1 MRRNGYVLKNV
12 AMCFL
17 LKKDF
22 QEVKEFSYVDYMKL
36 LMACF
41 VIGIHTWLSSACQNE
56 VATKILNLLFS
67 IAVPYFFICSGF
79 FLFRNDERVDTN
91 HRMIQYAK
99 SIISMYVIWTFIYLP
114 FTIYSYYADGL
125 NFRQGTLAFL
135 RGFLFIGEHS
145 YSWPLWYLL
154 ALIIAVVLIYGMRQL
169 HFKPLS
175 IAIVGSVMFF
185 LGHYINYLHTNGL
198 DFMGTKRVIDLYFK
212 IFQNT
217 RNGLFLGL
225 FYVSLGLVIAHF
237 GRIKNLIV
245 NISIIT
251 IGGCLAYQRFLVGMP
266 LLIFALF
273 SLTLSESKF
282 SKGAVTCRKISTI
295 FYFTH
300 MSLIAPVYINKLQLT
315 PWLLYIIVIFILF
328 LFSFFVLKYK
338 ETRWYKYI
346 FR

>member
-1 MRRNGYVLKNV
+1 
-12 AMCFL
+12 
-17 LKKDF
+17 
-22 QEVKEFSYVDYMKL
+22 
-36 LMACF
+36 MACF

-79 FLFRNDERVDTN
+79 FLFRNDERADTN
-91 HRMIQYAK
+91 HRMIQYVK

-114 FTIYSYYADGL
+114 FTIYSYYADEL
-125 NFRQGTLAFL
+125 NFRQGILAFI

-154 ALIIAVVLIYGMRQL
+154 ALITAVALIYCMRQL
-169 HFKPLS
+169 HFKSLAV
-175 IAIVGSVMFF
+175 IIVGFITF
-185 LGHYINYLHTNGL
+185 LLGHYINYLHTNGL
-198 DFMGTKRVIDLYFK
+198 EFMGIKRIVDLYFK

-217 RNGLFLGL
+217 RNGLFIGL
-225 FYVSLGLVIAHF
+225 FYVSLGLVVAHF
-237 GRIKNLIV
+237 GRIKNPIV
-245 NISIIT
+245 NISII
-251 IGGCLAYQRFLVGMP
+251 IVGGCLAYQRFLVGMP

-273 SLTLSESKF
+273 SLTLSESPF

-300 MSLIAPVYINKLQLT
+300 MLLIAPVYINELLLT
-315 PWLLYIIVIFILF
+315 PWLLYIIVISILF
-328 LFSFFVLKYK
+328 VFSLFVLKYK

>member
-1 MRRNGYVLKNV
+1 
-12 AMCFL
+12 MCFL

-79 FLFRNDERVDTN
+79 FLFRNDERADTN
-91 HRMIQYAK
+91 HRMIQYVK

-114 FTIYSYYADGL
+114 FTIYSYYADEL
-125 NFRQGTLAFL
+125 NFRQGILAFI

-154 ALIIAVVLIYGMRQL
+154 A
-169 HFKPLS
+169 
-175 IAIVGSVMFF
+175 
-185 LGHYINYLHTNGL
+185 
-198 DFMGTKRVIDLYFK
+198 
-212 IFQNT
+212 
-217 RNGLFLGL
+217 
-225 FYVSLGLVIAHF
+225 F
-237 GRIKNLIV
+237 GRIKNPIV
-245 NISIIT
+245 NISII
-251 IGGCLAYQRFLVGMP
+251 IVGGCLAYQRFLVGMP

-273 SLTLSESKF
+273 SLTLSESPF

-300 MSLIAPVYINKLQLT
+300 MLLIAPVYINELLLT
-315 PWLLYIIVIFILF
+315 PWLLYIIVISILF
-328 LFSFFVLKYK
+328 VFSLFVLKYK

>member
-1 MRRNGYVLKNV
+1 
-12 AMCFL
+12 MCFL

-36 LMACF
+36 LLACF

-56 VATKILNLLFS
+56 LATKILNLLFS

-91 HRMIQYAK
+91 HRMIQYVK
-99 SIISMYVIWTFIYLP
+99 SIISMYIIWTFIYLP

-125 NFRQGTLAFL
+125 NFRQGILAFI

-154 ALIIAVVLIYGMRQL
+154 ALITAVALIYCMRQL
-169 HFKPLS
+169 HFKS
-175 IAIVGSVMFF
+175 FTVIIVGFITF
-185 LGHYINYLHTNGL
+185 LLGHYINYLHFNAFDLIGHPNI
-198 DFMGTKRVIDLYFK
+198 IDMYFK
-212 IFQNT
+212 IFPNT
-217 RNGLFLGL
+217 RNGLFFGL
-225 FYVSLGLVIAHF
+225 FYVSLGLIIAHF
-237 GRIKNLIV
+237 GRIKNPIV
-245 NISIIT
+245 NISIII
-251 IGGCLAYQRFLVGMP
+251 IGGCLAYQKFLVGMP

-282 SKGAVTCRKISTI
+282 SKGAVTCRKISTV

-300 MSLIAPVYINKLQLT
+300 MLLIAPVYINKLQLT

-328 LFSFFVLKYK
+328 VFSLFVLKYK